1 VRGIRRCKVETVAV
15 QLPLQLARRVE
26 AKKVPLGK
34 AIVEAVER
42 WLAERERPRVQPSAD
57 AEFLAALEQA
67 GMRVKRSWDEWQ
79 GWFSEKPLSAA
90 EVREMLAGVSPL
102 SEVIIAERNE
112 RR

>member
-1 VRGIRRCKVETVAV
+1 METMTIELPARLVR
-15 QLPLQLARRVE
+15 QVE

-42 WLAERERPRVQPSAD
+42 WLAEWEKPRVQPSAD
-57 AEFLAALEQA
+57 AEFLAAMEQA
-67 GMRVKRSWDEWQ
+67 GIRVKRSWDEWQ

-112 RR
+112 GR